1 MPPLSRPPDRPLR
14 LFLAVA
20 WLATV
25 AVPPAL
31 LLGVRSSWLEQLA
44 RPAVQDGW
52 DEFRRDM
59 AAQSGRDAPVPGPVQ
74 RKVPRSAEPPLRV
87 WLRDHVGLAIA
98 AWVLFGSV
106 LFGFLAATIVGLLA
120 ENQTRGRGHAE
131 KDQNGDGENAEQ
143 GKHGKPNP
151 GGGESEIPGS

>member
-1 MPPLSRPPDRPLR
+1 MNPLFRPSRRPLR
-14 LFLAVA
+14 LSLAVA
-20 WLATV
+20 WLAVVT
-25 AVPPAL
+25 VPPAL
-31 LLGVRSSWLEQLA
+31 LLAVRSSWLEQLA
-44 RPAVQDGW
+44 RPSVQNDW
-52 DEFRRDM
+52 DEFRSDM

-120 ENQTRGRGHAE
+120 ENQPRGRRDAE
-131 KDQNGDGENAEQ
+131 KDQEGDGENAQQ
-143 GKHGKPNP
+143 GKHEKTVPRVG
-151 GGGESEIPGS
+151 